1 MAIISNGTT
10 LIDNGSFADNSVDTA
25 ELASASVEDAKI
37 NTGLTSSKL
46 TGTLPAIDGSNLTGI
61 SASPFSATSITTS
74 NFSSGYVKFT
84 NGYTIQWAKAP
95 ANTDNTTF
103 TFPLTFTNYFSIIA
117 SSFMNTNV
125 KLGSAGNIY
134 NDSSTSTSSFSI
146 KRGTTT
152 SGGFYYIAVGYVS

>member
-1 MAIISNGTT
+1 MAVISNGTT

-25 ELASASVEDAKI
+25 ELAAASVEDAKI
-37 NTGLTSSKL
+37 NTGLSSSKL
-46 TGTLPAIDGSNLTGI
+46 TGTLPAIDGSALTGI

-84 NGYTIQWAKAP
+84 NGYTIQWAKA
-95 ANTDNTTF
+95 ASNTDNTTF
-103 TFPLTFTNYFSIIA
+103 TFPLTFSNVFSIIGA
-117 SSFMNTNV
+117 SFMDSNF
-125 KLGSAGNIY
+125 KLSSSGNIY